1 MDIFNE
7 AHTTPFRVLA
17 RVPDH
22 IPPTLPVGISEAS
35 TMAVPLP
42 PPQMPSL
49 EPHKHL
55 IQKCGEIAVLKERS
69 RVLHENDHIWR
80 SQDL

>member
-1 MDIFNE
+1 M
-7 AHTTPFRVLA
+7 TPFRVLA

-22 IPPTLPVGISEAS
+22 IPPMLPVSILEAS

-49 EPHKHL
+49 ELHEHL
-55 IQKCGEIAVLKERS
+55 IQKCGEIAVLKERL
-69 RVLHENDHIWR
+69 RVLHENDCIWR
-80 SQDL
+80 S